1 MPSRRTITVHHARA
15 VLRGAQRRGFDA
27 LPLLQRAGIPPLL
40 LRDDTARVTPEQF
53 TALVR
58 AVYTAT
64 DDEFLGLGAAPS
76 KPGTFAMMCCAALGC
91 EDLGAAT
98 ERAFLFYGLF
108 PSGPRL
114 ALERHGPGRDPDAGH
129 GEALC
134 VVRNDLSRDEDR
146 FVAQCLV
153 VVWHR
158 LSSWLIGD
166 RIPLL
171 RAEFAH
177 PAPAPP
183 HRAEYELLLGCPVR
197 FGAERTAAAMDA
209 RRLSAPVVQDEATL
223 GELLRRA
230 PAALLSRHDYGTTVA
245 EQVRRVLVP
254 SLRAGGPA
262 RLPEAADVAA
272 RLAVSASTL
281 RRRLRQE
288 GTSFQEL
295 KDAVRQDA
303 AIEGL
308 VGGREPIAAVAARL
322 GFSEDTAFHRA
333 FRRWT
338 GTTPGAFRSAA
349 GGAEPFRTAADG
361 TNAGA
366 NPTAVGEAA
375 AGAKR
380 TAVGEAGAG
389 SAARNGA
396 PHPLARRDPGDAPIA
411 ASRTA
416 PRPAGRS
423 PG

>member
-1 MPSRRTITVHHARA
+1 M
-15 VLRGAQRRGFDA
+15 
-27 LPLLQRAGIPPLL
+27 
-40 LRDDTARVTPEQF
+40 
-53 TALVR
+53 
-58 AVYTAT
+58 
-64 DDEFLGLGAAPS
+64 
-76 KPGTFAMMCCAALGC
+76 
-91 EDLGAAT
+91 
-98 ERAFLFYGLF
+98 
-108 PSGPRL
+108 
-114 ALERHGPGRDPDAGH
+114 
-129 GEALC
+129 
-134 VVRNDLSRDEDR
+134 
-146 FVAQCLV
+146 
-153 VVWHR
+153 
-158 LSSWLIGD
+158 
-166 RIPLL
+166 
-171 RAEFAH
+171 
-177 PAPAPP
+177 
-183 HRAEYELLLGCPVR
+183 R

-223 GELLRRA
+223 GALLRRA

-349 GGAEPFRTAADG
+349 DGTEPFR
-361 TNAGA
+361 
-366 NPTAVGEAA
+366 TAVGEAA

-389 SAARNGA
+389 AGSAARNGA
-396 PHPLARRDPGDAPIA
+396 PHPLTRRDPGDAPIA